1 MQTEREYKDHYVAF
15 LDILGFKSYLA
26 RSSCS
31 EIHAIFDIL
40 RKKTN
45 RELNLNGVQIE
56 AFKHIRYTILSDSI
70 IVYIDSSIDDA
81 FAALLDVCGGL
92 QLSLANREEPILLRG
107 GIAKGGLFVEND
119 IIYGEGLVRAYLL
132 ESNLSKYPRIIFSG
146 ETLAAGE
153 KNTKYMFTQLDGIIS
168 CHSLDEDHF
177 YYVEY
182 LISCSMR
189 TPEAIKY
196 YDRLLALCKSFLDQA
211 NDHSLREKYLW
222 LKKKVD
228 YAIKIRVDV
237 GSYYKKQQ
245 EEEYSRKTDEYNARF
260 SIYNKHITAQIM
272 KNDDDPSAE

>member
-1 MQTEREYKDHYVAF
+1 MQAEREYKDHYVAF

-31 EIHAIFDIL
+31 EVYAIFDIL
-40 RKKTN
+40 REKTN

-70 IVYIDSSIDDA
+70 IIYIDSNIDDA
-81 FAALLDVCGGL
+81 FAALLDVCSGL
-92 QLSLANREEPILLRG
+92 QSSLANRAEPILLRG

-119 IIYGEGLVRAYLL
+119 IIYGEGLVRAYML

-153 KNTKYMFTQLDGIIS
+153 KNTKYMFIKLDGIIRS
-168 CHSLDEDHF
+168 HSLDEDRF

-182 LISCSMR
+182 LVIISMR
-189 TPEAIKY
+189 SSEAIKY
-196 YDRLLALCKSFLDQA
+196 YDRLLAFCKCALDQA
-211 NDHSLREKYLW
+211 IDHSLREKYLW
-222 LKKKVD
+222 LQKKVD
-228 YAIKIRVDV
+228 QAIKIRIDVDN
-237 GSYYKKQQ
+237 YYKKRQG
-245 EEEYSRKTDEYNARF
+245 EENERKNEEYHARF